1 MENLN
6 YRKADLA
13 EGQTKEE
20 LREADFHINMDGN
33 QKVKQF
39 HLIKQLEREQPTN
52 EKKSPSPATATK
64 SAFNEIKD
72 FQSHVQDG
80 RGGGNPLEPKATARP
95 VPEMG
100 RGRRSGHVGL
110 LHLTINIGMRFERL
124 SLVGGQAFA
133 SKMYSCLRDVRSVDS
148 SRCLVIVCS
157 VTSKMIAGDDFND
170 CISSGLVQEEMFWS
184 FW

>member
-80 RGGGNPLEPKATARP
+80 RGGGNPQA
-95 VPEMG
+95 
-100 RGRRSGHVGL
+100 
-110 LHLTINIGMRFERL
+110 IGSWE
-124 SLVGGQAFA
+124 
-133 SKMYSCLRDVRSVDS
+133 
-148 SRCLVIVCS
+148 
-157 VTSKMIAGDDFND
+157 
-170 CISSGLVQEEMFWS
+170 ISSSQRRQRGPSQKWGGEGEVGMWVS
-184 FW
+184 FT